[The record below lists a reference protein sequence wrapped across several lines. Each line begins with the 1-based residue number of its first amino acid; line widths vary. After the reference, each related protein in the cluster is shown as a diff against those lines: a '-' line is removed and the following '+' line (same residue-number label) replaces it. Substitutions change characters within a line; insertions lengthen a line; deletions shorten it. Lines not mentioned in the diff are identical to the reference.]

1 MTSQSQPT
9 SGRPPFRRLSAG
21 WVFTALALLVWA
33 WVHADYGI
41 TWDETVQSKYGEA
54 LRIFFSGGLT
64 FDEFN
69 HFPDLPENIY
79 FYGPTLD
86 LGCAIIA
93 HAFGGDIYA
102 VRHGVLGLMWVA
114 MFYPV
119 CALGRRVAGRA
130 GAWSAGAALLGM
142 PSLFGQAFNNPKDLP
157 LACAAI
163 WLVYAA
169 VVVASARRLGW
180 VHAVK
185 LGAAVGGVLL
195 MRPGAWFL
203 CVLLGLVPLAAFW
216 RSQRVTGRWEVGK
229 LFKPLPILV
238 AAVVI
243 GWVLMVLPWP
253 NAWHSPLGHPIKSAG
268 LAMHFQ
274 EVYPVQLAGQVYP
287 SNRLPWNYLVGYLVL
302 TLPLPL
308 LVLAAFGHLVFAKR
322 FFHSVPAA
330 MAVLGTAFLL
340 WFPLATFIVLR
351 PNIYDG
357 MRHFLFMLPA
367 VAVLAGVAMG
377 SLIQHLRGTAR
388 TAMVP
393 VGFALM
399 LYATPDMVRLHPYEN
414 VYYNFMAGPK
424 ATLHE
429 RYETDYWV
437 SSYREAAGWIN
448 GIQARSDRP
457 LCVAVAANHF
467 SANAFTHFLDPR
479 VKAVDFALDNFSTN
493 QMPAVIDYYVAT
505 VRYNQWRNFA
515 TAPVAHRVERDGI
528 LLSIIRGNPKNQ
540 EPEAS
545 TSLHR

>member
-1 MTSQSQPT
+1 MTSQPQPAN
-9 SGRPPFRRLSAG
+9 SSRSFRRLSAG
-21 WVFTALALLVWA
+21 LVFTVLALLVWL

-54 LRIFFSGGLT
+54 LRIFFSGGLS

-69 HFPDLPENIY
+69 HYPDLPENIY

-86 LGCAIIA
+86 LGCAAIA
-93 HAFGGDIYA
+93 HAFGTDIYS

-119 CALGRRVAGRA
+119 CALGRRVAGRP
-130 GAWSAGAALLGM
+130 GAWFAGCALLGM

-157 LACAAI
+157 LAFAAI
-163 WLVYAA
+163 WLVYASVA
-169 VVVASARRLGW
+169 VAGARRLNW
-180 VHAVK
+180 VHALK

-203 CVLLGLVPLAAFW
+203 CVLLGLVPLAAV
-216 RSQRVTGRWEVGK
+216 RRGHKLTGRWEPGK
-229 LFKPLPILV
+229 IFKPLPILL
-238 AAVVI
+238 AAVAL

-274 EVYPVQLAGQVYP
+274 EVYPVLLHGHLYP
-287 SNRLPWNYLVGYLVL
+287 SNRLPWDYLASYLAL
-302 TLPLPL
+302 TLPVPL
-308 LVLAAFGHLVFAKR
+308 VVLAVYGHLVFLRR
-322 FFHSVPAA
+322 FFRSIPAA
-330 MAVLGTAFLL
+330 MAVLGTTFLL

-367 VAVLAGVAMG
+367 VAVLAGAAAG

-388 TAMVP
+388 TMAMPVATVLLLSSVPAMVQ
-393 VGFALM
+393 
-399 LYATPDMVRLHPYEN
+399 LHPYEN
-414 VYYNFMAGPK
+414 VYYNFVAGPK

-429 RYETDYWV
+429 RYETDYWI

-448 GIQARSDRP
+448 GVQARSDRP

-479 VKAVDFALDNFSTN
+479 VKAFDFVLDDFSTN

-505 VRYNQWRNFA
+505 VRYNQWKNFA
-515 TAPVAHRVERDGI
+515 SAPVAHRVERDGI
-528 LLSIIRGNPKNQ
+528 LLSIIRENPKSK
-540 EPEAS
+540 ETKTGAP
-545 TSLHR
+545 